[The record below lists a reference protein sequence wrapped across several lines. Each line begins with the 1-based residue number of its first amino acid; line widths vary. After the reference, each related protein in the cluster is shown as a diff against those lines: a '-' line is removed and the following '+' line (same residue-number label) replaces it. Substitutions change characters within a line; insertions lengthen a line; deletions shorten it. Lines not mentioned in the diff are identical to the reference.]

1 MAFFNALFGAGN
13 VHHYS
18 QAFPDARECTSTA
31 MQKAIQ
37 DWFQLYYQTDTPE
50 EEDPCQRIPCAVVSK
65 LYKACFAEY
74 KPELSGRGAKAD
86 FLTRCQKTLDRNRKK
101 SVQLAMI
108 GGEAWLK
115 PLPGKDGFSW
125 AVVRRDAASILG
137 RDSDDQVTDMICAE
151 QTAANNGIY
160 TLLERRTVNPDG
172 YLTIVNKL
180 YWSSDSTTL
189 GAPVALDALP
199 KYAELPAEYTFPQ
212 PVGSIGLV
220 SVKMPL
226 ENSVDGSMD
235 GVSVYAAAADLIHRI
250 NHNEWLMNQE
260 FDNGAIRVF
269 ASDDLIHK
277 RRNSDGKVI
286 QKELRTGLFT
296 GLDDDPQTVGIT
308 IFAPQLREQSFL
320 ARKNEYLRNVE
331 SVLGIK
337 RGLLCETADVQRTAT
352 EVASSEGDYSLT
364 VQDLWEVWE
373 KADREALRLCD
384 VLGQMYHICPA
395 GSFDPDKDLSIS
407 WGNGVLY
414 DADKTW
420 QENMQMVAAGML
432 KPELA
437 LAWRLK
443 LPCKTDSDLAK
454 IRKRYMPEMEQLLD
468 EEDEET

>member
-1 MAFFNALFGAGN
+1 MALFQALFGAGN
-13 VHHYS
+13 TQHYS
-18 QAFPDARECTSTA
+18 QAFPDGKDCTSIA

-37 DWFQLYYQTDTPE
+37 DWFGLYYQTEIQDQ
-50 EEDPCQRIPCAVVSK
+50 EDPCQRIPCAVVSK

-74 KPELSGRGAKAD
+74 KVELDGQDAKAN
-86 FLTRCQKTLDRNRKK
+86 FMACCQKALDDKRKQI
-101 SVQLAMI
+101 VQLAMI

-125 AVVRRDAASILG
+125 TIVRRDAATILG
-137 RDSDDQVTDMICAE
+137 RNGNGTVTDMICTE
-151 QTAANNGIY
+151 QTNTSKGVY
-160 TLLERRTVNPDG
+160 TLLERRTVNADG

-180 YWSSDSTTL
+180 YWSSDGATL
-189 GAPVALDALP
+189 GTPAALDALP
-199 KYAELPAEYTFPQ
+199 KYAALLPEYTFPQ

-226 ENSVDGSMD
+226 ENSVDGSTD
-235 GVSVYAAAADLIHRI
+235 GVSVYAVASSLIHRI
-250 NHNEWLMNQE
+250 NHNEWLLDQE

-269 ASDDLIHK
+269 ASDDLLHK
-277 RRNSDGKVI
+277 RKNPEGHVV
-286 QKELRTGLFT
+286 QKELPAGLFT
-296 GLDDDPQTVGIT
+296 ALDDAPETVGIT
-308 IFAPQLREQSFL
+308 IFAPQLRDKSFL
-320 ARKNEYLRNVE
+320 DRKNEYLRNVE

-364 VQDLWEVWE
+364 VQDLWEIWA

-395 GSFDPDKDLSIS
+395 GSFDPEKQLSIS

-414 DADKTW
+414 DADKEW

-432 KPELA
+432 RPELA
-437 LAWRLK
+437 LAWRFK
-443 LPCKTDSDLAK
+443 LPCKTEADLAK
-454 IRKRYMPEMEQLLD
+454 IRRKYMPPMEQLLD
-468 EEDEET
+468 ESDKET